1 MSRYTREERL
11 ERELAD
17 AQNLLCLQT
26 EEIRILQ
33 ARVASLEETIEAK
46 GAELFIDH
54 MNEWAN
60 IQEHTK

>member
-1 MSRYTREERL
+1 MSRYTRQERL

-33 ARVASLEETIEAK
+33 ARVAGLEEAIESK
-46 GAELFIDH
+46 GLESFIDH
-54 MNEWAN
+54 MNEWAS
-60 IQEHTK
+60 IQEYTK